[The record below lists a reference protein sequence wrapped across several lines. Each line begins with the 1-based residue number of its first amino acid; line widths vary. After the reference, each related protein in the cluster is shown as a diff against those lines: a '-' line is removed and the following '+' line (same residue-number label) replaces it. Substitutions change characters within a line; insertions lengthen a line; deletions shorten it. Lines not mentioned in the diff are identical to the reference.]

1 MWDGNTWTQSN
12 PQALPHLAKCPFFPQ
27 PQWLW
32 LPWPWRSTQCPS
44 PQQRPTCLSGWPLRA
59 QQDTIDCLFTFV
71 EKTLCGHWWGVGE
84 GEVFLLVEFQTRYFS
99 IIAGV
104 ALRKQ
109 CSFKV
114 SFVFG
119 LNWDI
124 TIDIIDRKT
133 QKDRVFNVGQEMAKN

>member
-1 MWDGNTWTQSN
+1 MAILELSQTHRLYPILQNVLFSLSLNDFGCLGQGAQHSV
-12 PQALPHLAKCPFFPQ
+12 
-27 PQWLW
+27 
-32 LPWPWRSTQCPS
+32 PS

-124 TIDIIDRKT
+124 TIGIIDRKT